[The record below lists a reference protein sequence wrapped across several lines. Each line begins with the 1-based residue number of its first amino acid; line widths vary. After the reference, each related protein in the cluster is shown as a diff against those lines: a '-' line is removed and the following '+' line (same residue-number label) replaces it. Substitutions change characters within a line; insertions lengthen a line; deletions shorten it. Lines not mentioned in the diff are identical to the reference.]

1 MISLT
6 ERIAIPPELLD
17 YVSAIVRSTRPNSDD
32 APGFVKEWVSWG
44 AGPRGIQ
51 AILAVARSMALMEG
65 RAEINADDVHKAVFP
80 ALRHRMVPTYHAE
93 AEGVSCDDVI
103 ERVLLGLPGG
113 RYQPETQQVED
124 RPGFFQR
131 LLGRN

>member
-1 MISLT
+1 MYK
-6 ERIAIPPELLD
+6 RQ
-17 YVSAIVRSTRPNSDD
+17 
-32 APGFVKEWVSWG
+32 VSWG